1 MIKYKI
7 SISILTALILF
18 SGCKKTSI
26 LDQAPQDQ
34 YSDAVLWSD
43 IGLADAYL
51 LDAYHGTDMGYT
63 QTMLSSVTDE
73 AHSTF
78 DHGAEVYVEG
88 NISPDNTAPWDGPVT
103 NFPFWDNYF
112 TNIQK
117 INVFL
122 EKIDGIADAYPESEK
137 PAIRERSSVM
147 KGEALFLRAFCYSKL
162 VCTYGGVPILK
173 NALKLGEDFH
183 SIERSSFAETV
194 KFISD
199 DCDAAVALLKVK
211 GQMALGRATRGAALA
226 LKSRVLLFAASDLT
240 ADGTAQSK
248 YVGIESPDRTAL
260 WTAARDAAKAV
271 IDLNNYQLADFGAPD
286 KAAVAKNYYEFFKAK
301 DLSDNEIIWGK
312 MYSSSSGD
320 KNEVNQWN
328 GGNGWYLWASNAPT
342 QNLVDSYEME
352 DGSDFFDHFKI
363 DGNGYYQNISSRF
376 HNKNPYYNRDPRFY
390 GSILYDSAVWK
401 PRPSGLQ
408 GIDPLGVYSRRTV
421 IVMNGGTVTSTTFGL
436 DTRQS
441 SVSPFNASF
450 TGYVMKKMLDNEID
464 AQSQSNENVWIEF
477 RYAEILLNYAEAS
490 LALGQT
496 SEAKQYINMIR
507 TRSGM
512 PDFTGDITDALR
524 YERKIELVFENSRW
538 YDIRRWKILDKALA
552 DAKGVDITETIT
564 NGNAATVWKQIQ
576 VEQRQASSK
585 MYWIPISSDEM
596 RKAPQLE
603 QNPGY

>member
-7 SISILTALILF
+7 SIIILTILVLF
-18 SGCKKTSI
+18 SACKKTSI
-26 LDQAPQDQ
+26 LDQTPQDQ

-51 LDAYHGTDMGYT
+51 LDTYHGTDMGYT

-78 DHGAEVYVEG
+78 DHGAEVYTQG
-88 NISPDNTAPWDGPVT
+88 NISPDNTAPWDGPET
-103 NFPFWDNYF
+103 NLPYWDNYF
-112 TNIQK
+112 ANIQK

-122 EKIDGIADAYPESEK
+122 EKIDGVADAYPESEK
-137 PAIRERSSVM
+137 PSIQAKASVM

-162 VCTYGGVPILK
+162 VRTYGGVPILK
-173 NALKLGEDFH
+173 DALKLGDDF
-183 SIERSSFAETV
+183 SSVNRSTFAETIQ
-194 KFISD
+194 FISE
-199 DCDAAVALLKVK
+199 DCDAAVALLKNK
-211 GQMALGRATRGAALA
+211 DEMELGRATKGAALA

-240 ADGTAQSK
+240 ADGSAQNK
-248 YVGIESPDRTAL
+248 FVAYESPDRNAL

-271 IDLNNYQLADFGAPD
+271 IDLNTYQLADFGAPD
-286 KAAVAKNYYEFFKAK
+286 KAAIAKNYYEFFKAK

-312 MYSSSSGD
+312 MYASSTGD
-320 KNEVNQWN
+320 KNQMNQWN

-342 QNLVDSYEME
+342 QNLVDAYEME

-363 DGNGYYQNISSRF
+363 DANGYYQNISSQF

-390 GSILYDSAVWK
+390 GSILYDSALWM

-408 GIDPLGVYSRRTV
+408 GIDPLGVYSRRT
-421 IVMNGGTVTSTTFGL
+421 IITTNGGTTSTTFGL

-441 SVSPFNASF
+441 SVSPFNGSY

-464 AQSQSNENVWIEF
+464 AQSQSNENVWIEL
-477 RYAEILLNYAEAS
+477 RYAEVLLNYAEAS

-496 SEAKQYINMIR
+496 AEATTYINMIR
-507 TRSGM
+507 ARAGM
-512 PDFTGDITDALR
+512 PDFTGDITKALR
-524 YERKIELVFENSRW
+524 YERQIELVFENNRW
-538 YDIRRWKILDKALA
+538 YDIRRWKILDKALT

-564 NGNAATVWKQIQ
+564 NGNATTVWKQIQ
-576 VEQRQASSK
+576 VEQRQALSK
-585 MYWIPISSDEM
+585 MYWIPISSDEL